1 MALDGRCA
9 IVTGGGSGIGAAT
22 ASLLAAN
29 GAAVLIADIDVERA
43 EAVAE
48 TIDRTG
54 GRAEV
59 WHTDVG
65 QEASI
70 RAAIDAADRLFG
82 RLDILHNNAGAVDGA
97 IFNRDGDLLDL
108 DADVWDRM
116 MAINVRGPRL
126 GCKHAIPLMLR
137 GGGGAIVSTASA
149 AAFAGNVRSM
159 AYAASKSALITLT
172 RYVATAFGHQGVRC
186 NAVAPGVV
194 LTPAVAENVSEPQ
207 IDLYKQNV
215 LVPRLGMPEDIAQA
229 VLYLASDASA
239 YVNGQT
245 LVVDGGLTAHM
256 PYVAQARL
264 LAQQAGASPLQ

>member
-1 MALDGRCA
+1 MALEGRCA

-29 GAAVLIADIDVERA
+29 GVAVLIADIDVERA
-43 EAVAE
+43 EVVAHG
-48 TIDRTG
+48 IVSAG

-65 QEASI
+65 QEVSV
-70 RAAIDAADRLFG
+70 RAAVDAADRLFG

-97 IFNRDGDLLDL
+97 TFSRDGGLLEL
-108 DADVWDRM
+108 DVDVWDRM
-116 MAINVRGPRL
+116 MAINVRGPML

-137 GGGGAIVSTASA
+137 GGGGAIVNTASA
-149 AAFAGNVRSM
+149 AALAGNVRSM

-172 RYVATAFGHQGVRC
+172 KYVATAFGHQGVRC
-186 NAVAPGVV
+186 NAVAPGVI
-194 LTPAVAENVSEPQ
+194 LTPAVAENVSEVQ
-207 IDLYKQNV
+207 MDLYKQNV

-229 VLYLASDASA
+229 VLYLAGDTGA
-239 YVNGQT
+239 YINGQT
-245 LVVDGGLTAHM
+245 LVVDGGLLAHM

-264 LAQQAGASPLQ
+264 LAQRVEAQ